1 MSITTRTSICNHA
14 LSLIGDQNIAS
25 FDENT
30 ARAERCRN
38 IYDQVRK
45 SILRDHPWSCAK
57 ARTILA
63 PVTTYPD
70 FGYKHAFPLPRDY
83 IRIVSANTE
92 QYEVENRYILANT
105 DAIQLEYIF
114 DNDNEDSWDS
124 MLVEAMSLKMA
135 AKLCKPNTG
144 SDAAGQSA
152 DAQYRELIQRAKA
165 INAQE
170 RPAQDMLYVD
180 ESRYIGSRY

>member
-1 MSITTRTSICNHA
+1 MSITTRTSIVNHA

-57 ARTILA
+57 KRTVLA
-63 PVTTYPD
+63 PVTTYPA
-70 FGYKHAFPLPRDY
+70 FGYSNAFPLPRDY
-83 IRIVSANTE
+83 IRIISANTE

-105 DAIQLEYIF
+105 NRINLEYVF

-144 SDAAGQSA
+144 SDAAGQSVE
-152 DAQYRELIQRAKA
+152 AQYRDLIKRARA

-170 RPAQDMLYVD
+170 RPSENMVYE

>member
-57 ARTILA
+57 KRTILA
-63 PVTTYPD
+63 PVTTYPA

-83 IRIVSANTE
+83 IRIVSANT
-92 QYEVENRYILANT
+92 
-105 DAIQLEYIF
+105 
-114 DNDNEDSWDS
+114 DS

-135 AKLCKPNTG
+135 AKLCKPSTG

>member
-1 MSITTRTSICNHA
+1 MSITTRTSIVNHA

-30 ARAERCRN
+30 ARAERCRS

-57 ARTILA
+57 KRTVLA
-63 PVTTYPD
+63 PVTTYPA
-70 FGYKHAFPLPRDY
+70 FGYSNSFPLPRDY
-83 IRIVSANTE
+83 IRIISANTE

-105 DAIQLEYIF
+105 NRINLEYVF

-152 DAQYRELIQRAKA
+152 EAQYRDLIKRARA

-170 RPAQDMLYVD
+170 RPSENMVYE
-180 ESRYIGSRY
+180 ESSYIGSRY

>member
-1 MSITTRTSICNHA
+1 MSITTRTSIVNHA

-30 ARAERCRN
+30 ARAERCRS

-57 ARTILA
+57 KRTILA
-63 PVTTYPD
+63 PVTTYPA
-70 FGYKHAFPLPRDY
+70 FGYTHSFPLPRDF
-83 IRIVSANTE
+83 IRIISANTE
-92 QYEVENRYILANT
+92 KYEVENRYILANT
-105 DAIQLEYIF
+105 NRINLEYIF

-152 DAQYRELIQRAKA
+152 EAQYRDLIKRART

-170 RPAQDMLYVD
+170 RPSEDIVYE
-180 ESRYIGSRY
+180 ESRYIGSRH